1 MKLLILIGIMLCYI
15 IGGFCYLKMSD
26 YDIQKA
32 EYAGKSKG
40 KTYLKL
46 LLTYIGIAV
55 VISGSVFSILLIW
68 RGM

>member
-1 MKLLILIGIMLCYI
+1 MKLLIVIGIMLCYI
-15 IGGFCYLKMSD
+15 IGGFCYLKMSE

-46 LLTYIGIAV
+46 LLTYLCIAAI
-55 VISGSVFSILLIW
+55 ISGTVFSILLIW
-68 RGM
+68 RGI